1 VLEKHKPPVETLWD
15 TNNLWLAFLFLC
27 LCWVAIMVLIIHRDV
42 SNLSQLERLQDD
54 RAHLLSQRINL
65 QIAEPGGQAFED
77 VTDQIRE
84 IDDRIAVAK
93 EPPLLLFMVFSAFE
107 GLFIAAYYVLLFKL
121 RRQIR
126 QLTMRIYLITL
137 PVGFVYFFLLMTL
150 FRFQTWSALLG
161 DTLTY
166 VVVGYFVLGLIAVSA
181 KAVLW
186 GERSDPNELGPA
198 GGR

>member
-1 VLEKHKPPVETLWD
+1 
-15 TNNLWLAFLFLC
+15 
-27 LCWVAIMVLIIHRDV
+27 
-42 SNLSQLERLQDD
+42 
-54 RAHLLSQRINL
+54 
-65 QIAEPGGQAFED
+65 
-77 VTDQIRE
+77 
-84 IDDRIAVAK
+84 
-93 EPPLLLFMVFSAFE
+93 
-107 GLFIAAYYVLLFKL
+107 
-121 RRQIR
+121 
-126 QLTMRIYLITL
+126 
-137 PVGFVYFFLLMTL
+137 VGFVYFFLLMTL